1 MRDLLFEIF
10 QGNGA
15 TSFGPLDLPVI
26 WRFNFLMPS
35 KPATRKP
42 SVTKNAVSSPTT
54 PKSPVASRP
63 VMPAQY
69 GISKSA
75 KGMLDWKWARER
87 VTKSHNYVIVTVRP
101 DGRPHAMGMH
111 GLWFEDAFYFGT
123 ADSTRKA
130 QNLAENPNCI
140 VINEQLDELVIVE
153 GTAEK
158 IAYKAVAAALSA
170 ASKKKYGWP
179 IQPSKGGWVFKVT
192 PKIVFA
198 LPEKLFATAPT
209 RWKFEE

>member
-1 MRDLLFEIF
+1 MWGL
-10 QGNGA
+10 
-15 TSFGPLDLPVI
+15 TSVII
-26 WRFNFLMPS
+26 WRFNLLMPS
-35 KPATRKP
+35 KPTKRK
-42 SVTKNAVSSPTT
+42 SSAKKKAVSSEAT
-54 PKSPVASRP
+54 PRTPIASRP
-63 VMPAQY
+63 VVPAQY

-87 VTKSHNYVIVTVRP
+87 LSESHNYVIVTVRP

-130 QNLAENPNCI
+130 KNLATNPNCI
-140 VINEQLDELVIVE
+140 LINERLDELVIVE

-158 IAYKAVAAALSA
+158 ISYKAVPATLSA
-170 ASKKKYGWP
+170 ESKKKYGWP
-179 IQPSKGGWVFKVT
+179 IQPSKSGWVFRVA
-192 PKIVFA
+192 PKTVFA

-209 RWKFEE
+209 RWKFEEERAK